1 MTYQEPW
8 SKKHKAVTG
17 GTPFNLSN
25 SFAEPLSHEELVRL
39 SIERGDLEIVAD
51 FHKHSLV
58 YTPNGGSLDLRE
70 EIAKFYGDDITA
82 ENILVFAGGQAA
94 LQTAALALLDSD
106 SHSIVF
112 TPGYQS
118 VLQAPVHAGSQVTKI
133 PLRPQD
139 NWQIDPEAVEAAI
152 RPNTRYMVINEPY
165 NPAGTLM
172 SHQLQRQL
180 KDIAEKHGMY
190 LLSDEA
196 YRLLEHDAKDRL
208 PPMAD
213 IYARGLSACT
223 LSKPWG
229 GCGVTIGWLALQDMQ
244 LKQKLID
251 VQYFG
256 TACPSRASEI
266 QAIMTLRASDIILE
280 KRLNIIRRN
289 LVLLDQF
296 IEDYG
301 DLFEWVRPKAGAIAF
316 VKFKGPLKSDE
327 LGEQLAK
334 SGISIKPAYVFTGD
348 YTTHQDYF
356 RIGYGEEIMPRALTA
371 LIEFVE
377 ENKQAWA
384 RASG

>member
-1 MTYQEPW
+1 VTYQEPW
-8 SKKHKAVTG
+8 SKKHKAVSG
-17 GTPFNLSN
+17 GKPFNLSN
-25 SFAEPLSHEELVRL
+25 SFAEPLTHEELVRL

-70 EIAKFYGDDITA
+70 EIARFYGEDIGA
-82 ENILVFAGGQAA
+82 DNILVFTGGQVA
-94 LQTAALALLDSD
+94 LQTAALSLLDSG

-112 TPGYQS
+112 SPGYQS

-139 NWQIDPEAVEAAI
+139 NWQIDLEAVEAAI

-208 PPMAD
+208 PPIAD
-213 IYARGLSACT
+213 LYSRGLSACT

-244 LKQKLID
+244 LKQKLVD

-301 DLFEWVRPKAGAIAF
+301 DLFEWVRPNAGAIAF

-348 YTTHQDYF
+348 YTTHQQYF

-377 ENKQAWA
+377 KNKQAW
-384 RASG
+384 RTEV

>member
-8 SKKHKAVTG
+8 SKKHKKVTG

-82 ENILVFAGGQAA
+82 ENIVVFAGGQAA
-94 LQTAALALLDSD
+94 LQTAAIALLDTD

-118 VLQAPVHAGSQVTKI
+118 VLQAPLHAGSQVTQV
-133 PLRPQD
+133 PLHPDRH
-139 NWQIDPEAVEAAI
+139 WQIDPAAVEAAI
-152 RPNTRYMVINEPY
+152 QSNTRYMVINEPY

-172 SHQLQRQL
+172 SRQLQQQL
-180 KDIAEKHGMY
+180 KDIAEKNAMY

-196 YRLLEHDAKDRL
+196 YRLLEHDVNDRL

-213 IYARGLSACT
+213 LYSKGLSACT

-229 GCGVTIGWLALQDMQ
+229 GCGVTIGWLALQDLE
-244 LKQKLID
+244 LKQKIID

-280 KRLNIIRRN
+280 RRMSIIRRN
-289 LVLLDQF
+289 LALLDQF

-301 DLFEWVRPKAGAIAF
+301 DLFEWVRPNAGAIAF

-327 LGEQLAK
+327 LGDKLAE

-348 YTTHQDYF
+348 YTNHQAYF
-356 RIGYGEEIMPRALTA
+356 RVGYGEEVMPGALTA
-371 LIEFVE
+371 LKDFVE
-377 ENKQAWA
+377 NNKRAWGMPSA
-384 RASG
+384 